1 MAALRH
7 LTGMAAR
14 AAPPRRTVRLRLT
27 ALYGVLFLASGAGL
41 LAITNSVARGWPW
54 PPFLH
59 VTGLVAPRL
68 GSAQP
73 IHHAAGSGAIRH
85 LLQAAAAQTARQHA
99 ADVNQLL
106 AASAVALGVRA
117 VLSAA
122 LGWLAAGRV
131 LRPLRKMTAATRRI
145 SADNL
150 GERLAAAGPGD
161 ELKDLADTIDGLLE
175 RLEGAFTAQRRF
187 IANASHE
194 LRTPLAMM
202 RTSLDVAT
210 AKPAPIP
217 AEVTV
222 LAGKLREGL
231 SQADRLLESLLLL
244 ARAQHGAP
252 GDQET
257 ISLGEVLASAIE
269 ARGDAIAGLG
279 LRLQQATAG
288 ATVAGNATL
297 LSRMTGN
304 LIDNA
309 IRYNEP
315 GGWIRAETAAD
326 GNTAQ
331 LVVENGGA
339 VLDAGSVAGLAQ
351 PFRRLGAD
359 RTGSA
364 AGTGLGLSIVA
375 AIAEA
380 HGGTLRLHARPEG
393 GLRVLIEL
401 PRATGTGLPA
411 QPAGAGALR

>member
-1 MAALRH
+1 
-7 LTGMAAR
+7 
-14 AAPPRRTVRLRLT
+14 
-27 ALYGVLFLASGAGL
+27 
-41 LAITNSVARGWPW
+41 
-54 PPFLH
+54 
-59 VTGLVAPRL
+59 
-68 GSAQP
+68 
-73 IHHAAGSGAIRH
+73 
-85 LLQAAAAQTARQHA
+85 
-99 ADVNQLL
+99 
-106 AASAVALGVRA
+106 
-117 VLSAA
+117 
-122 LGWLAAGRV
+122 
-131 LRPLRKMTAATRRI
+131 MTAATRRI